1 MPRGEGGISEA
12 LLGPNVKRL
21 PYSFLFKMSVSGEK
35 STDRRDRQDRE
46 VKSSSREQSIEELQ
60 FKRTVTTVLLSL
72 CLSIHV
78 QIILTEKPHNY

>member
-35 STDRRDRQDRE
+35 STDRRDRQDR
-46 VKSSSREQSIEELQ
+46 
-60 FKRTVTTVLLSL
+60 
-72 CLSIHV
+72 
-78 QIILTEKPHNY
+78 TEKLKALVESRALKNYSLKGQLQLFF